1 MSGSGRG
8 AAVKIDEDNPKNLL
22 LQWHIT
28 DRCNLRCAHC
38 YQDAYSGRELGF
50 EDWLSIVE
58 QFKAFLA
65 SRSGDG
71 KPALRGHINVTGGE
85 PFARP
90 EFPRLLD
97 TFAAHRHLFS
107 FAVLSNGTL
116 IDSALAQR
124 LADWQVGFVQVSI
137 DGGRA
142 THDRIR
148 GVGNYD
154 RVVEAAGHLVQA
166 GVRTVISFTANR
178 ANFREFEEVARLARR
193 LKVWR
198 VWADRLIPCGQGD
211 ALREQVLTPQE
222 TRELFEIMGRARVEA
237 RRGWF
242 NRTDVSMRR
251 ALQFLVGGGE
261 PYRCTAGESLVTV
274 MPNGDV
280 YPCRRLPIRVGNLQD
295 STLDA
300 LYSCDLFR
308 ALRAPQACAS
318 GCQDCLY
325 RSVCRGGLRCLAH
338 AMTGD
343 PFTADPGCWLAQVPA
358 QAATGLAGRLE
369 EAG

>member
-1 MSGSGRG
+1 MT
-8 AAVKIDEDNPKNLL
+8 IDEHNPKSLL

-38 YQDAYSGRELGF
+38 YHDTYSGRELGF
-50 EDWLSIVE
+50 DDWLAILE
-58 QFKAFLA
+58 QFKSFLS
-65 SRSGDG
+65 SRSSDG
-71 KPALRGHINVTGGE
+71 RPALRGHINVTGGE

-97 TFAAHRHLFS
+97 VFAAHRPLFS

-116 IDSALAQR
+116 IDAALARR

-137 DGGRA
+137 DGNRA

-148 GVGNYD
+148 GAGNYD
-154 RVVEAAGHLVQA
+154 RVVEGVGHLVTA

-178 ANFREFEEVARLARR
+178 ANFRDFEEVARLAKR

-198 VWADRLIPCGQGD
+198 VWADRLIPCGQGES
-211 ALREQVLTPQE
+211 LREQLLTPEE
-222 TRELFEIMGRARVEA
+222 TRELFELMGRARAEA

-242 NRTDVSMRR
+242 NRTEVSMRR
-251 ALQFLVGGGE
+251 ALQFLVGGEE
-261 PYRCTAGESLVTV
+261 PYRCTAGDSLVTV

-280 YPCRRLPIRVGNLQD
+280 YPCRRLPIRAGNLQET
-295 STLDA
+295 TLDA

-308 ALRAPQACAS
+308 ALRDRKRCAA
-318 GCQDCLY
+318 GCEDCLY
-325 RSVCRGGLRCLAH
+325 TGLCRGGLRCLAH
-338 AMTGD
+338 AVTGD
-343 PFTADPGCWLAQVPA
+343 PFTADPGCWLARVPA
-358 QAATGLAGRLE
+358 EAPAGFAGRSE
-369 EAG
+369 EIA